1 MECDPED
8 PPCEHYDFAGFCTN
22 PEECTA
28 DGKFVTAHHERGHK
42 DFECDPDDPPCKPD
56 AKYMG
61 VCWEYEECTSDGHFN
76 KTHAKDDGKDGEDDK
91 DYHFHF
97 NLDLNGQ
104 ETDSPTPEPTTIY
117 NCDPDAP
124 PCKTWF
130 FGVCVTYQKCYGIHT
145 TPANMTWD
153 DDREGT
159 DGPTPM
165 PVPFPTINPTERPT
179 LAPTTAMPTVDGF
192 TFSPTISMMPTM
204 DETHGPTQLN
214 LCDPEKPP
222 CDNYFFGVCLGVR
235 HCLGSHEPTP
245 SPTAEPTHLTE
256 YPTSVPT
263 TAYPTPF
270 PTLGTPSPTEIGETN
285 TPTATTAAPTIEPPL
300 DIPNNV
306 VMVPT
311 DAPTLAPENQ
321 TLVPSPAPTM
331 EPTFRPTASPTLE
344 PSMARVYGSL
354 APTIMGATQHPTQVI
369 PHPGASGNSSEP
381 ASPGEPAVPVAN
393 TTEPASTEPAPTEP
407 APTAPAVP
415 VANTTEP
422 APTEPAPTE
431 PAVPVA
437 NTTEPAES
445 TNATEPAVKEEKE
458 LPFMLNGTN
467 LMAEG
472 SKIVEGLKG
481 VKAPASGEAAILSKK
496 TVIDSHSEV
505 DKDPR
510 HFDYEWLRTHP
521 SFLKE
526 EMAKG
531 IDTDAR
537 HYDIEWLRTHPSYL
551 KEKKAKA
558 EADAL
563 KSSTSFVAE
572 PVAEVTPGEMIDEKM
587 MQMRRQK
594 SPLLKRI

>member
-159 DGPTPM
+159 DGPPPM
-165 PVPFPTINPTERPT
+165 PVPFPTINPTESPT
-179 LAPTTAMPTVDGF
+179 ITPTTAMPTVDGF
-192 TFSPTISMMPTM
+192 TFSPTISMMPTV
-204 DETHGPTQLN
+204 DETHGPTQFN

-222 CDNYFFGVCLGVR
+222 CDNYFFGVCLGIR

-245 SPTAEPTHLTE
+245 NPTAEPTYLTE
-256 YPTSVPT
+256 PPTSVPT
-263 TAYPTPF
+263 TAYPTPL
-270 PTLGTPSPTEIGETN
+270 PTLATPSPTEVGETN
-285 TPTATTAAPTIEPPL
+285 TPTASTYAPTTEVTL

-321 TLVPSPAPTM
+321 TMHPSPAPTV

-344 PSMARVYGSL
+344 PTHHKIYGSL
-354 APTIMGATQHPTQVI
+354 SPTKMGATQHPTQPI
-369 PHPGASGNSSEP
+369 PRPEKTPPASPVANATEPSEPVPTEP
-381 ASPGEPAVPVAN
+381 ASPVIN
-393 TTEPASTEPAPTEP
+393 TTEPSEPVVNITEPNDTE
-407 APTAPAVP
+407 TNSTMP
-415 VANTTEP
+415 VEGDD
-422 APTEPAPTE
+422 
-431 PAVPVA
+431 
-437 NTTEPAES
+437 
-445 TNATEPAVKEEKE
+445 KR
-458 LPFMLNGTN
+458 LPFMLNGTS
-467 LMAEG
+467 LMTKGSEIVKDLEG
-472 SKIVEGLKG
+472 KKT
-481 VKAPASGEAAILSKK
+481 PASAEAAIITEKTSK
-496 TVIDSHSEV
+496 ISDSEV
-505 DKDPR
+505 DTDPR

-537 HYDIEWLRTHPSYL
+537 HFDIEWLRTHPSYL

-558 EADAL
+558 EADAEAKVL
-563 KSSTSFVAE
+563 KSSSSLMAE
-572 PVAEVTPGEMIDEKM
+572 EKSDASPGMMISQKM
-587 MQMRRQK
+587 MELRKER
-594 SPLLKRI
+594 LL